1 MASNQVGA
9 RLVFENAKNFVAS
22 QGYDVSQA
30 VLTQSYVRSE
40 VAMSATAATYQLP
53 IVTNSSLP
61 TFNTARPVQLQD
73 VHVVSELGIFVASP
87 NSSTAT
93 NYSLYSYANKTAFTS
108 ATALALTTLWNG
120 YFSLTVNNQAVV
132 PAIDCYRSY
141 FVPQQQQNT
150 NFNVASPTSPAQF
163 AIDQNDGNS
172 FGFTAI
178 EPNILLNGAANIQAQ
193 IVLPSAISSVDAN
206 NRIVVIF
213 RTILCQNVT
222 SVK

>member
-1 MASNQVGA
+1 MAQNQVGS
-9 RLVFENAKNFVAS
+9 RLVFENAKAFVAS

-30 VLTQSYVRSE
+30 VLTQSFVRSE
-40 VAMSATAATYQLP
+40 VAMSNTAATYQLP

-73 VHVVSELGIFVASP
+73 VHVVSELGIFVAAPS
-87 NSSTAT
+87 SSTDT
-93 NYSLYSYANKTAFTS
+93 SYRLYTYPNQSVFTTS
-108 ATALALTTLWNG
+108 AAALGTLYNG
-120 YFSLTVNNQAVV
+120 YFALTVNNQAVV
-132 PAIDCYRSY
+132 PALDIYRC
-141 FVPQQQQNT
+141 FDVPQTQANT
-150 NFNVASPTSPAQF
+150 NFNVAAPTSPAVYSL
-163 AIDQNDGNS
+163 DQNDGNS

-193 IVLPSAISSVDAN
+193 LVLPSAISSVVAN
-206 NRIVVIF
+206 SRIVVIF

>member
-40 VAMSATAATYQLP
+40 VAMSASTATYQLP
-53 IVTNSSLP
+53 IVSNSSLP
-61 TFNTARPVQLQD
+61 TFSTARPVQLQD
-73 VHVVSELGIFVASP
+73 VHVCSELGIFVSAPS
-87 NSSTAT
+87 SSTDTAFP
-93 NYSLYSYANKTAFTS
+93 LYTYPNKTVFTTN
-108 ATALALTTLWNG
+108 ATPLNTLYNG
-120 YFSLTVNNQAVV
+120 FLNLTVNNQSIV
-132 PAIDCYRSY
+132 PAIDIYRSY
-141 FVPQQQQNT
+141 FVPQTQQNT
-150 NFNVASPTSPAQF
+150 NFNVASVTSPAQYSL
-163 AIDQNDGNS
+163 DQNDGNS

-178 EPNILLNGAANIQAQ
+178 EPNILLNGAANIVAQ
-193 IVLPSAISSVDAN
+193 LVLPSAISSVLAN
-206 NRIVVIF
+206 SRIVVIF

>member
-40 VAMSATAATYQLP
+40 VAMSASTATYQLP
-53 IVTNSSLP
+53 IVSNSSLP
-61 TFNTARPVQLQD
+61 TFSTARPVQLQD
-73 VHVVSELGIFVASP
+73 VHVCSELGIFVSAPS
-87 NSSTAT
+87 SSTDTAFP
-93 NYSLYSYANKTAFTS
+93 LYTYPNKTVFGS
-108 ATALALTTLWNG
+108 ASALYTLYNG
-120 YFSLTVNNQAVV
+120 FLNLTVNNQAVV
-132 PAIDCYRSY
+132 PAIDIYRSY
-141 FVPQQQQNT
+141 FVPQTQQNT
-150 NFNVASPTSPAQF
+150 NFNVASPTSPAAF
-163 AIDQNDGNS
+163 ANDQNDGNT

-178 EPNILLNGAANIQAQ
+178 EPNILLNGAANIVAQ
-193 IVLPSAISSVDAN
+193 LVLPSAISAVTAN
-206 NRIVVIF
+206 SRIVVIF

>member
-40 VAMSATAATYQLP
+40 VAMSASTATYQLP
-53 IVTNSSLP
+53 IVSNSSLP
-61 TFNTARPVQLQD
+61 TFSTARPVQLQD
-73 VHVVSELGIFVASP
+73 VHVCSEIGIFVAAPS
-87 NSSTAT
+87 SSTDTA
-93 NYSLYSYANKTAFTS
+93 YPLYTYPNKTVFGS
-108 ATALALTTLWNG
+108 ASALNTLYNG
-120 YFSLTVNNQAVV
+120 FFSLTVNNQAVV
-132 PAIDCYRSY
+132 PAIDIYRSY
-141 FVPQQQQNT
+141 FVPQTQQNT
-150 NFNVASPTSPAQF
+150 NFNVASPTSPAQYSL
-163 AIDQNDGNS
+163 DQNDGNT

-178 EPNILLNGAANIQAQ
+178 EPNILLNGAANIVAQ
-193 IVLPSAISSVDAN
+193 LVLPSAISAVTAN
-206 NRIVVIF
+206 SRIVVIF